1 MKVKD
6 TARILLNEI
15 TREWEF
21 EHNGKEH
28 TFRVYEG
35 LHGMQMWLDGEEVDY
50 CNDEVVLDDM
60 TGEEIRET
68 CMDFEYT
75 NYNITYLI

>member
-1 MKVKD
+1 MKKNMEVKD

-35 LHGMQMWLDGEEVDY
+35 IDGMMIWLDGDEVDY
-50 CNDEVVLDDM
+50 IDEEIILDDM
-60 TGEEIRET
+60 SALAVYEL
-68 CMDFEYT
+68 CMDFE
-75 NYNITYLI
+75 NKNE